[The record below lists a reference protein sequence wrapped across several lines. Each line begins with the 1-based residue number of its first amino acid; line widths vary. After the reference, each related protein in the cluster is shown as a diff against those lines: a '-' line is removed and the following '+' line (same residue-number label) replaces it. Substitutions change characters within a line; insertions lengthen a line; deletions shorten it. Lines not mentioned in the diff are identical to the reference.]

1 MLTPGAMTPPIPVAE
16 VDQRGTPALSTRWV
30 NFLDL
35 CALALPN
42 GMTTHALP
50 SSLQITCRGG
60 AEAMALRI
68 GWALENTTEWQKMA
82 PLV

>member
-1 MLTPGAMTPPIPVAE
+1 
-16 VDQRGTPALSTRWV
+16 VDQRNTPALSTRWV

-35 CALALPN
+35 CALSLPN
-42 GMTTHALP
+42 GMTSHALP
-50 SSLQITCRGG
+50 SSLQIVCRGG

-68 GWALENTTEWQKMA
+68 GWALESTTEWQKMA